1 MRSSGTTPNLSAP
14 ATVLSPIPAQPRIR
28 FARRVS
34 LVALLLA
41 LPCSLAAQG
50 SVAGLMTT
58 RLRLGTDTI
67 DIAPL
72 GSLPKGTVPPTVAVE
87 RLFRGTGRDAGTLV
101 YIWTSAPLSSGNGP
115 LLLRAETTFVDLQ
128 TLAFHRSHL
137 VVSTTSGDA
146 VHDARMTMSDSGIVF
161 ISTKNGTN
169 THRLLRPA
177 EGTTYGAAYSVIR
190 SAPLREGWRTTF
202 TAVRNDSDSLMLV
215 DVDSVILARTTRAP
229 AWAVYARL
237 NRTMNVRMLIDT
249 TTRHMHEFTLTS
261 NDSSF
266 RAQYTTRNSQSAGVR
281 ISERQAP
288 QLTTPPAALAG
299 VYALEGQREAA
310 SQIVLRGNGTFEYA
324 LTYGALDEY
333 STGSWRM
340 SNGNVLLSS
349 KGKLRPGFAWHTFTD
364 TPLTL
369 QSDTLRLES
378 QGTVLR
384 YVRRLG
390 SSR

>member
-1 MRSSGTTPNLSAP
+1 MSF
-14 ATVLSPIPAQPRIR
+14 TVPRIV
-28 FARRVS
+28 FRV
-34 LVALLLA
+34 VKFLLIA
-41 LPCSLAAQG
+41 VPCSLAAQG
-50 SVAGLMTT
+50 RLAGLRPS
-58 RLRLGTDTI
+58 RLRLGSDTI
-67 DIAPL
+67 DIVAP
-72 GSLPKGTVPPTVAVE
+72 GIQPKTKVPPTVAIE
-87 RLFRGTGRDAGTLV
+87 TFARGTGRDAGTLIH
-101 YIWTSAPLSSGNGP
+101 IWSSAPLPPGDGP
-115 LLLRAETTFVDLQ
+115 QLQRAETTFVDLQ
-128 TLAFHRSHL
+128 TLAFRRSHL

-169 THRLLRPA
+169 AHRLIRPA
-177 EGTTYGAAYSVIR
+177 AGTTYGAAYAVIR
-190 SAPLREGWRTTF
+190 SAPLRVGWRTTF
-202 TAVRNDSDSLMLV
+202 TAVRNDNDSLMLV

-237 NRTMNVRMLIDT
+237 NRTINVRMLVDT
-249 TTRHMHEFTLTS
+249 TTRRMHEFTLTS

-281 ISERQAP
+281 IAERQAP

-299 VYALEGQREAA
+299 VYVLEGQREAA
-310 SQIVLRGNGTFEYA
+310 SQIVLRGNGTFEYE

-369 QSDTLRLES
+369 QSDTLRLEW

-384 YVRRLG
+384 YVRRPADP
-390 SSR
+390 R